1 MTQKFKVTIIIN
13 HAIHFISKL
22 ARKHFMM
29 SSDTK
34 NIAENFTLPLDR
46 NLQQANT
53 KTEGTILNC
62 IEYFKTIS
70 KKMGNRITTFERK

>member
-1 MTQKFKVTIIIN
+1 
-13 HAIHFISKL
+13 
-22 ARKHFMM
+22 M

-34 NIAENFTLPLDR
+34 SIAENFTLPLDR

-62 IEYFKTIS
+62 IEYFETIS